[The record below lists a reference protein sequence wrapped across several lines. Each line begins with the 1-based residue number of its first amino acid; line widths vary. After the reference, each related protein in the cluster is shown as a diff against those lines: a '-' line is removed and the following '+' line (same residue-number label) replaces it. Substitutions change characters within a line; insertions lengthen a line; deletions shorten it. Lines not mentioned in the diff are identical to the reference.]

1 MTKQIISTPNA
12 PTSSLYS
19 QGIRVGSTIYVSGM
33 IGIDQTTTELA
44 GPTIQEQTRQ
54 AVRNCVAVLEAGG
67 GIRDDIVQITVLL
80 TNPGDFTGMNEAYAD
95 DFPTEQPTRAVAKL
109 GVELPGVLVS
119 IMMTAQLGE

>member
-1 MTKQIISTPNA
+1 MTKQIISTPNV
-12 PTSSLYS
+12 PSSSLYS

-54 AVRNCVAVLEAGG
+54 AVRNCVAVLDAEG

-95 DFPTEQPTRAVAKL
+95 EFPTEQPTRAVAKL

>member
-12 PTSSLYS
+12 PSSSLYS

-54 AVRNCVAVLEAGG
+54 AVRNCVAVLDAGG
-67 GIRDDIVQITVLL
+67 GIRDEIVQITVLL

-95 DFPTEQPTRAVAKL
+95 EFPTEQPTRAVAKL

-119 IMMTAQLGE
+119 IMMTAQLSD

>member
-80 TNPGDFTGMNEAYAD
+80 ANPGDFTGMNEAYAD
-95 DFPTEQPTRAVAKL
+95 EFPTEQPTRAVAKL

-119 IMMTAQLGE
+119 IMMTAQLSD